1 MTQSSNVADQAKSSN
16 GQFPPQ
22 LLATEKVP
30 LRSES
35 VVMGEMAKR
44 QLNEQSLHAEVSST
58 GVQNNASRMQH
69 LMEIL
74 PAGIV
79 VLDGNGIVREAN
91 PIALEMLGEPLIGQ
105 PWRHIISR
113 AFSPQADDGHE
124 ISLASGR
131 RVKLALT
138 ALSPEPGQLILMT
151 DLTETRELQNRIS
164 HLQRLSALGKMVAS
178 LAHQV
183 RTPLSAA
190 MLYAANLGNN
200 TLTTE
205 NRGAFHLK
213 LLARLQD
220 LEQQVN
226 DMLLFA
232 RSDSQIAA
240 TPLSMKQLLSDLQS
254 RVEAMVSKSR
264 SQLQIELPEPDIE
277 ILGNASSLASAIS
290 NLVHNSLQASA
301 TNIHVSAKR
310 QQQMVAIEIR
320 DNGKGIPE
328 AMQKKVLEP
337 FFTSRS
343 QGTGLGLAVVQA
355 VASAHKGSV
364 SLVSGEGQG
373 TCVQLLIPIRNEDEL
388 SAEVPLKEAWG
399 G

>member
-1 MTQSSNVADQAKSSN
+1 
-16 GQFPPQ
+16 
-22 LLATEKVP
+22 
-30 LRSES
+30 
-35 VVMGEMAKR
+35 MGEMAKR